1 VGVTFQLERI
11 LYLVHISIFDDRLC
25 PNRELELEGVLVSMW
40 QNTQMNKME
49 PPQKE
54 DVVGKQLERDCF
66 LLSIEDIY
74 SFLRHIGPLVTSAE
88 SYFWCRLRMI
98 IIIL

>member
-1 VGVTFQLERI
+1 
-11 LYLVHISIFDDRLC
+11 
-25 PNRELELEGVLVSMW
+25 MW

-54 DVVGKQLERDCF
+54 DVGEQLERDCF

-74 SFLRHIGPLVTSAE
+74 IPF
-88 SYFWCRLRMI
+88 
-98 IIIL
+98 